1 MCRDWIGM
9 RFRVMGERIFYVRC
23 YPPPPTLIPYG
34 HSYYTFVYNRG
45 NFKQILK
52 TVKSL
57 NALSYKGIN
66 GVGKKK

>member
-1 MCRDWIGM
+1 M
-9 RFRVMGERIFYVRC
+9 RENILCEV
-23 YPPPPTLIPYG
+23 PPPPTLIPYG

>member
-9 RFRVMGERIFYVRC
+9 RFRVMGEREYSMWGA
-23 YPPPPTLIPYG
+23 PTPPTLIPYG

>member
-1 MCRDWIGM
+1 MYRDWIGM
-9 RFRVMGERIFYVRC
+9 RFRVMGEREYSMWGV
-23 YPPPPTLIPYG
+23 PTPTLIPYG

>member
-9 RFRVMGERIFYVRC
+9 RFRVMGEREYLREVS
-23 YPPPPTLIPYG
+23 PPPTLIPYG

-57 NALSYKGIN
+57 NALLYKGIN

>member
-9 RFRVMGERIFYVRC
+9 RFNVMGERENILCEVS
-23 YPPPPTLIPYG
+23 PPPTLIPYG

>member
-1 MCRDWIGM
+1 MCRDWNGM
-9 RFRVMGERIFYVRC
+9 RIRVMFEREYSMGGV
-23 YPPPPTLIPYG
+23 PPTLIPYG

>member
-1 MCRDWIGM
+1 MYRDWIGM
-9 RFRVMGERIFYVRC
+9 RFRVMGEREFLCGVS
-23 YPPPPTLIPYG
+23 PLPTLIPYG